1 MTNEVTSMK
10 ETRTAEIRASQ
21 INDAMT
27 IEGRAIVFDQ
37 PTQIN
42 DPVGSYTEII
52 RSGALD
58 GADLSDVRLLFNH
71 DLNRVPLAR
80 TPKTMTLSV
89 DPVGM
94 TIRATLPATE
104 SAREV
109 YESVKRRDLTGMS
122 FAFKVPEGGDTYD
135 PKTNTRTINSIEKVY
150 ECSIVQYPAYG
161 QTSVEARS
169 VMTESQERLRKLEK
183 LKSVVNMIKRGD

>member
-1 MTNEVTSMK
+1 MK
-10 ETRTAEIRASQ
+10 ETRIAEIRASQ
-21 INDAMT
+21 LDDAMI

-37 PTQIN
+37 ATTIN

-52 RSGALD
+52 QRGALD
-58 GADLSDVRLLFNH
+58 NADLTDVRLLFNH

-80 TPKTMTLSV
+80 TPKTMSLSV

-109 YESVKRRDLTGMS
+109 YESVKRRDLDGMS

-135 PKTNTRTINSIEKVY
+135 PKTNTRTINKIEKVY

-169 VMTESQERLRKLEK
+169 VMTESQKRLRQLQK
-183 LKSVVNMIKRGD
+183 LKELINTIKAR

>member
-1 MTNEVTSMK
+1 MK
-10 ETRTAEIRASQ
+10 ETRIAEIRAESL
-21 INDAMT
+21 NDAL
-27 IEGRAIVFDQ
+27 ILEGRAIVFDQ
-37 PTQIN
+37 ETKIN
-42 DPVGSYTEII
+42 DPVGEYREII
-52 RSGALD
+52 KSGALD

-80 TPKTMTLSV
+80 TPKTMTLKV
-89 DPVGM
+89 DPAGM
-94 TIRATLPATE
+94 TIRATLPNTE

-135 PKTNTRTINSIEKVY
+135 PKTNTRTINTIEKVY
-150 ECSIVQYPAYG
+150 ECSVVQFPAYG

-169 VMTESQERLRKLEK
+169 VMTESQKRLGQLQK
-183 LKSVVNMIKRGD
+183 LKDLISMIKSR

>member
-1 MTNEVTSMK
+1 MK

-183 LKSVVNMIKRGD
+183 LKNVVNMIKRGD

>member
-1 MTNEVTSMK
+1 MINDSVK
-10 ETRTAEIRASQ
+10 EELRPRLIEYVSQ
-21 INDAMT
+21 ITTPSRKAAKNMFVCPLCGSGSHG
-27 IEGRAIVFDQ
+27 GR
-37 PTQIN
+37 N
-42 DPVGSYTEII
+42 S
-52 RSGALD
+52 D
-58 GADLSDVRLLFNH
+58 GDLTDVRLLFNH

-80 TPKTMTLSV
+80 TPKTMSLSV

-94 TIRATLPATE
+94 TIRATLPNTE

-109 YESVKRRDLTGMS
+109 YEAVKRSDLRGMS

-135 PKTNTRTINSIEKVY
+135 PKTNTRTINQIEKVY

-169 VMTESQERLRKLEK
+169 VMTESQKRLRQLQQ
-183 LKSVVNMIKRGD
+183 LKNVISMIKAR

>member
-1 MTNEVTSMK
+1 MK
-10 ETRTAEIRASQ
+10 ETRIAEIRASQ
-21 INDAMT
+21 LDDAMI

-37 PTQIN
+37 ATTIN

-52 RSGALD
+52 QRGALD
-58 GADLSDVRLLFNH
+58 GADLTDVRLLFNH

-80 TPKTMTLSV
+80 TPRTMSLKV

-94 TIRATLPATE
+94 TIRATLPNTE

-109 YESVKRRDLTGMS
+109 YEAVKRSDLRGMS

-135 PKTNTRTINSIEKVY
+135 PKTNTRTINQIEKVY

-169 VMTESQERLRKLEK
+169 VMTESQKRLRQLQK
-183 LKSVVNMIKRGD
+183 LKELINTIKAR

>member
-1 MTNEVTSMK
+1 MK
-10 ETRTAEIRASQ
+10 ETRIAEIRAESQ
-21 INDAMT
+21 DDAL
-27 IEGRAIVFDQ
+27 ILEGREIVFDQ
-37 PTQIN
+37 ATTIN

-52 RSGALD
+52 QRGALD
-58 GADLSDVRLLFNH
+58 GADLTDVRLLFNH

-80 TPKTMTLSV
+80 TPRTMSLKV

-94 TIRATLPATE
+94 TIRATLPNTE

-109 YESVKRRDLTGMS
+109 YESVKRRDLSGMS

-135 PKTNTRTINSIEKVY
+135 PKTNTRTITKIEKVY
-150 ECSIVQYPAYG
+150 ECSVVQFPAYG

-169 VMTESQERLRKLEK
+169 VMTESQKRLGQLQK
-183 LKSVVNMIKRGD
+183 LKELINTIKAR

>member
-1 MTNEVTSMK
+1 MK
-10 ETRTAEIRASQ
+10 ETRIAEIRAESQ
-21 INDAMT
+21 DDAL
-27 IEGRAIVFDQ
+27 ILEGRAIVFDQ
-37 PTQIN
+37 PTNIN

-58 GADLSDVRLLFNH
+58 SADLTDVRLLFNH

-80 TPKTMTLSV
+80 TPRTMTLKV
-89 DPVGM
+89 DPAGM

-104 SAREV
+104 NAREV
-109 YESVKRRDLTGMS
+109 YEAVKRRDLTGMS

-135 PKTNTRTINSIEKVY
+135 PKTNTRTINQIEKVY
-150 ECSIVQYPAYG
+150 ECSVVQFPAYG

-169 VMTESQERLRKLEK
+169 VMTESQKRLGQLQK
-183 LKSVVNMIKRGD
+183 LKDLIETIKTK

>member
-1 MTNEVTSMK
+1 MK
-10 ETRTAEIRASQ
+10 ETRIAEIRAESQ
-21 INDAMT
+21 DDAL
-27 IEGRAIVFDQ
+27 ILEGRAIVFDQ
-37 PTQIN
+37 ATTIN

-52 RSGALD
+52 KRGALD
-58 GADLSDVRLLFNH
+58 GADLTDVRLLFNH

-80 TPKTMTLSV
+80 TPRTMSLKV

-94 TIRATLPATE
+94 MIRATLPNTE

-109 YESVKRRDLTGMS
+109 YESVKRRDLSGMS

-135 PKTNTRTINSIEKVY
+135 PKTNTRTINKIEKVY
-150 ECSIVQYPAYG
+150 ECSVVQFPAYG

-169 VMTESQERLRKLEK
+169 VMTESQKRLRQLQQ
-183 LKSVVNMIKRGD
+183 LKEMIKTIKAR

>member
-1 MTNEVTSMK
+1 MK
-10 ETRTAEIRASQ
+10 EIRTAEIRASKLT
-21 INDAMT
+21 DAMI

-37 PTQIN
+37 ATTIN

-52 RSGALD
+52 ARGALD
-58 GADLSDVRLLFNH
+58 NADLTDVRLLFNH

-80 TPKTMTLSV
+80 TPKTMSLSV
-89 DPVGM
+89 DPVGL
-94 TIRATLPATE
+94 TIRATLPNTE

-109 YESVKRRDLTGMS
+109 YEAVKRSDLRGMS

-135 PKTNTRTINSIEKVY
+135 PKTNTRTISKIEKVY
-150 ECSIVQYPAYG
+150 ECSIVQFPAYG

-169 VMTESQERLRKLEK
+169 VMTERQERLRKLEK
-183 LKSVVNMIKRGD
+183 LKSVISMIKGA

>member
-1 MTNEVTSMK
+1 MK
-10 ETRTAEIRASQ
+10 ETRIAEIRASQ
-21 INDAMT
+21 SNDAMI

-37 PTQIN
+37 PTTIN
-42 DPVGSYTEII
+42 DPVGSYTEVIE
-52 RSGALD
+52 RNALD

-80 TPKTMTLSV
+80 TPKTMSLSV

-94 TIRATLPATE
+94 TIRATLPETE

-109 YESVKRRDLTGMS
+109 YQSVKRGDLSGMS

-135 PKTNTRTINSIEKVY
+135 AKTNTRTISKIEKVY
-150 ECSIVQYPAYG
+150 ECSIVQFPAYA

-169 VMTESQERLRKLEK
+169 VMTDSEKRLRQLEK
-183 LKSVVNMIKRGD
+183 LKSVVEMIKRGDRNE

>member
-1 MTNEVTSMK
+1 
-10 ETRTAEIRASQ
+10 
-21 INDAMT
+21 MT

-37 PTQIN
+37 PTVIN

-80 TPKTMTLSV
+80 TPKTMSLSV

-135 PKTNTRTINSIEKVY
+135 PKTNTRTINQIEKVY
-150 ECSIVQYPAYG
+150 ECSIVQFPAYG

-169 VMTESQERLRKLEK
+169 VMTERQERLRKLEK

>member
-1 MTNEVTSMK
+1 MK
-10 ETRTAEIRASQ
+10 ETRIAEIRASQ
-21 INDAMT
+21 LDDAMI

-37 PTQIN
+37 ATTIN

-52 RSGALD
+52 QRGALD
-58 GADLSDVRLLFNH
+58 NADLTDVRLLFNH

-80 TPKTMTLSV
+80 TPRTMSLKV

-94 TIRATLPATE
+94 TIRATLPNTE

-109 YESVKRRDLTGMS
+109 YESVKRRDLSGMS
-122 FAFKVPEGGDTYD
+122 FAFKVPEGGDTFD
-135 PKTNTRTINSIEKVY
+135 PKTNTRTITKIEKVY
-150 ECSIVQYPAYG
+150 ECSVVQFPAYG

-169 VMTESQERLRKLEK
+169 VMTESQKRRGQLQK
-183 LKSVVNMIKRGD
+183 LKELTNTIQAR

>member
-1 MTNEVTSMK
+1 MMK
-10 ETRTAEIRASQ
+10 ETRIAEIRAESQ
-21 INDAMT
+21 DDAL
-27 IEGRAIVFDQ
+27 ILEGRAIVYDQ
-37 PTQIN
+37 ATTIN
-42 DPVGSYTEII
+42 DPAGSYTEII
-52 RSGALD
+52 SRGALD
-58 GADLSDVRLLFNH
+58 GADLTDVRLLFNH

-80 TPKTMTLSV
+80 TPRTMSLTV
-89 DPVGM
+89 DPAGM

-135 PKTNTRTINSIEKVY
+135 PKTNTRTINQIEKVY

-169 VMTESQERLRKLEK
+169 VMTESQKRLRQLQQ
-183 LKSVVNMIKRGD
+183 LKNVISMIKAR

>member
-1 MTNEVTSMK
+1 MK

-37 PTQIN
+37 PTTIN

-52 RSGALD
+52 QRGALD
-58 GADLSDVRLLFNH
+58 NADLTDVRLLFNH

-80 TPKTMTLSV
+80 TPKTMSLSV

-94 TIRATLPATE
+94 TIRATLPNTE

-109 YESVKRRDLTGMS
+109 YEAVKRSDLRGMS

-135 PKTNTRTINSIEKVY
+135 PKTNTRTINQIEKVY
-150 ECSIVQYPAYG
+150 ECSIVQFPAYG

-183 LKSVVNMIKRGD
+183 LKNVVNMITRGD